1 MRVVGLTF
9 EKKAAT
15 KNTRA
20 AKGKDPAAKDA
31 ERPEKAA
38 EQAQEP
44 EKAEEAEGDGD

>member
-9 EKKAAT
+9 EKKPAA
-15 KNTRA
+15 KKKAA
-20 AKGKDPAAKDA
+20 AKGKNPAAKDA

>member
-9 EKKAAT
+9 EKKPAA
-15 KNTRA
+15 KKKAA
-20 AKGKDPAAKDA
+20 AKGKEQAVKDA

-44 EKAEEAEGDGD
+44 EKAEEAEGDGN